1 MGKVDGFS
9 QRSGGDACSWNIDM
23 ARVRSMFLASG
34 QAVKLTLGDCYGFI
48 TGMEIYGDA

>member
-9 QRSGGDACSWNIDM
+9 LRSGGDAYSSNIDM

-34 QAVKLTLGDCYGFI
+34 QAVKLALGDCYGFI
-48 TGMEIYGDA
+48 TGMEIYEDA